1 MAEAT
6 VKDSL
11 LGMATISAYLV
22 NASVMQRMYF
32 FPVSVLRG
40 PNRSA

>member
-11 LGMATISAYLV
+11 LGVATISAYLV
-22 NASVMQRMYF
+22 KASVMQRVYF
-32 FPVSVLRG
+32 FLVSVLRG
-40 PNRSA
+40 PNKLA